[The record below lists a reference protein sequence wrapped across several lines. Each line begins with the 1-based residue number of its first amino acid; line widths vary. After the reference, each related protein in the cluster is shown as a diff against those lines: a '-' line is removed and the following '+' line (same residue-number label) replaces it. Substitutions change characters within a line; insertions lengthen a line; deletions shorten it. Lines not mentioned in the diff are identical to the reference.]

1 MDMDRIIKDRDYY
14 RTHDVALA
22 TAIALYTPLETLDR
36 HHSHGVQF
44 VFRRSTYLD
53 ALLARYWR
61 GQLIVEPQA
70 YCKQLLVLLALYEET
85 ERG

>member
-1 MDMDRIIKDRDYY
+1 MDIYRLIKDSEHY
-14 RTHDVALA
+14 RTDDLALA
-22 TAIALYTPLETLDR
+22 TAIALYTPLEALDR
-36 HHSHGVQF
+36 HHAHGVQF
-44 VFRRSTYLD
+44 MFRRSTYLD

-70 YCKQLLVLLALYEET
+70 YCKQLRVLLALYEET

>member
-1 MDMDRIIKDRDYY
+1 METYRIIKDSDYY
-14 RTHDVALA
+14 RTHDFALA
-22 TAIALYTPLETLDR
+22 TAIALYTPLEALDR
-36 HHSHGVQF
+36 HRSHGVQF